1 MNTYMNYVN
10 ELIDRYDHDIDNGLI
25 DCYLPG
31 HVSFGDLKDH
41 MAHQEF
47 YDTLES
53 KLNNVTYET
62 NDEYRKIV
70 QKTVFDMLDEVEL
83 INGDMRD
90 IFNNNFM

>member
-1 MNTYMNYVN
+1 MNTYITYVN

-25 DCYLPG
+25 DGYLPG

-41 MAHQEF
+41 MSHQEF

-53 KLNNVTYET
+53 KLNKVTYET

-83 INGDMRD
+83 INGDMRT
-90 IFNNNFM
+90 IY